1 MFDRSRSREVE
12 DFAIKLAQD
21 FSLRHAPQTGQQDL
35 NAAVLARAVDDVC
48 NRAADFQR
56 AKHLGI
62 YGKAKF
68 GTAFKLQLAEL
79 GYPKEFVDEFTS
91 RLLISMSGK

>member
-1 MFDRSRSREVE
+1 MLGRSRSSEVE
-12 DFAIKLAQD
+12 DFAIKLARD
-21 FSLRHAPQTGQQDL
+21 FAARYKPKTEKKDV
-35 NAAVLARAVDDVC
+35 NAAVVARAVDDVC

-56 AKHLGI
+56 ARRLGI
-62 YGKAKF
+62 YGRAKF

-79 GYPKEFVDEFTS
+79 GYPEDFVDEFTR